1 MQVSTCLRR
10 AARHTVGQDAVTTK
24 PDRPRRQRTEDR
36 RPQIA
41 DAALRILA
49 TKGASQLTAAEL
61 GREVGIADSTV
72 FRHFRDMDEV
82 ILVAIERV
90 QACLAESYP
99 AANEPALARLRAFFL
114 MRLALVRQRPEILR
128 LASSDRLEQV
138 AGTEGA
144 RRLRDSIE
152 RSKQFIESC
161 LREAQTDGDIP
172 KDLDLVV
179 LGWVVRG
186 TLQGAVA
193 AATRGHANAAPS
205 PQTTWNVLE
214 RLLRGQPRTTRSTR
228 ARREDVRA
236 R

>member
-1 MQVSTCLRR
+1 M
-10 AARHTVGQDAVTTK
+10 
-24 PDRPRRQRTEDR
+24 
-36 RPQIA
+36 
-41 DAALRILA
+41 RILA
-49 TKGASQLTAAEL
+49 TKGASQLTAAEI

-99 AANEPALARLRAFFL
+99 STNEPALARLRAFFL
-114 MRLALVRQRPEILR
+114 ARLALVQQRPEILR

-144 RRLRDSIE
+144 RRLRDSID

-161 LREAQTDGDIP
+161 LREAQTAGDIP
-172 KDLDLVV
+172 ADLDLIV

-186 TLQGAVA
+186 TLQSAVA
-193 AATRGHANAAPS
+193 ASTRAHASAVPS

-214 RLLRGQPRTTRSTR
+214 TLLRGRPGATRSTKAPRKDRR
-228 ARREDVRA
+228 AR
-236 R
+236 

>member
-1 MQVSTCLRR
+1 VLAYIAGCV
-10 AARHTVGQDAVTTK
+10 TVWEDDAVTTK
-24 PDRPRRQRTEDR
+24 RNPPRRQRTEDR

-49 TKGASQLTAAEL
+49 TKGASQLTAAEI

-72 FRHFRDMDEV
+72 FRHFRDMGEV

-99 AANEPALARLRAFFL
+99 PTNQPPLARLRAFFL
-114 MRLALVRQRPEILR
+114 MRLALVQQRPEILR
-128 LASSDRLEQV
+128 LVSSDSLEQL
-138 AGTEGA
+138 AGAEGA
-144 RRLRDSIE
+144 RRLRDSIQ

-161 LREAQTDGDIP
+161 LREAQNDRDIP
-172 KDLDLVV
+172 TDLDLVV

-193 AATRGHANAAPS
+193 ASTRGHGNAAPS
-205 PQTTWNVLE
+205 PQAAWNVLE
-214 RLLRGQPRTTRSTR
+214 RLLRGQPRATRSTR
-228 ARREDVRA
+228 TRREDA
-236 R
+236 RPR

>member
-1 MQVSTCLRR
+1 M
-10 AARHTVGQDAVTTK
+10 TTK

-49 TKGASQLTAAEL
+49 NKGASQLTAAEI

-99 AANEPALARLRAFFL
+99 TPNEPALTRLRAFFL
-114 MRLALVRQRPEILR
+114 ARLALVRQRPEILR

-144 RRLRDSIE
+144 RRLRESIE
-152 RSKQFIESC
+152 RSKKFIESC
-161 LREAQTDGDIP
+161 LRDAQTDGDIST
-172 KDLDLVV
+172 DLDLVV

-193 AATRGHANAAPS
+193 ASTRGHGKGLPS

-214 RLLRGQPRTTRSTR
+214 RLLRGQPRVSRSTR
-228 ARREDVRA
+228 TRRKDARA